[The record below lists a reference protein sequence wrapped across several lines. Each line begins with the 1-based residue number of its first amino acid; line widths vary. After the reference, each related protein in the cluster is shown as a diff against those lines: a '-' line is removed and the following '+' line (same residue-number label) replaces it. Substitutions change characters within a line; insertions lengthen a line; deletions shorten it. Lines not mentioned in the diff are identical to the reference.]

1 MILHID
7 ACMFWP
13 VIQIIPDVT
22 GEDRTVGVRRRA
34 TKRAIA
40 RELYFAL
47 AKRGMPDELLA
58 IVGSWGDTLD
68 DAQTLE
74 RLRTFN
80 RNGLNMS

>member
-1 MILHID
+1 ME
-7 ACMFWP
+7 A
-13 VIQIIPDVT
+13 PDRVQEVVKI
-22 GEDRTVGVRRRA
+22 G
-34 TKRAIA
+34 IA

-47 AKRGMPDELLA
+47 AKRGAPDELLA

-80 RNGLNMS
+80 RNGLV